1 MDALKRERK
10 MIGSEKAEVKDNFT
24 EDIANFFASALAT
37 EPSAK
42 QSPQDCCAG

>member
-1 MDALKRERK
+1 MDEFKRERK
-10 MIGSEKAEVKDNFT
+10 MINSEKEVEENYT
-24 EDIANFFASALAT
+24 EDIANFFISALAT